1 MTGQLQTLLYVA
13 AIALPPLPSAVL
25 EDSETSAV
33 SRSEEHSCVM
43 SEKPFPVLRAL
54 KVDAGEQG
62 EAVHIS
68 RAKMLGKETEQL
80 FLSFR
85 KGSVWV
91 QSSFVCA

>member
-1 MTGQLQTLLYVA
+1 
-13 AIALPPLPSAVL
+13 
-25 EDSETSAV
+25 
-33 SRSEEHSCVM
+33 M
-43 SEKPFPVLRAL
+43 SEKPFPVFRAL

-68 RAKMLGKETEQL
+68 RAKILGKETEQL